1 MFGYTGSDF
10 PGNHNQISKYADSI
24 LLLSLISGRNPE
36 YLIGQHVTAAF
47 ELRDAGIEIMPT
59 SYLLIDGG
67 KITSVAYVSNTIP
80 IPSHKVDLAVSTA
93 LAGRMLGQ
101 AITYMDAGSGALN
114 PIPLDIVTAVKKEGG
129 LPLIVGGGIRTP
141 EMAEAVCRAGADIIV
156 VGNLLEENPK
166 KLFDIAFAVKS
177 ISNATY
183 NNLK

>member
-1 MFGYTGSDF
+1 
-10 PGNHNQISKYADSI
+10 
-24 LLLSLISGRNPE
+24 
-36 YLIGQHVTAAF
+36 
-47 ELRDAGIEIMPT
+47 
-59 SYLLIDGG
+59 
-67 KITSVAYVSNTIP
+67 
-80 IPSHKVDLAVSTA
+80 
-93 LAGRMLGQ
+93 
-101 AITYMDAGSGALN
+101 MDAGSGALN
-114 PIPLDIVTAVKKEGG
+114 PIPLDIVTAVKKEVG